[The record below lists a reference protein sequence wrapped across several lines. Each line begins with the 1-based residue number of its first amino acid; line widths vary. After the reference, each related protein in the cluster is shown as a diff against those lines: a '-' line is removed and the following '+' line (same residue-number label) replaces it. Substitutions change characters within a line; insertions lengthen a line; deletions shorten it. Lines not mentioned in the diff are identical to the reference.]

1 MHLADH
7 VKPISYLK
15 SEAAQIVKDLTES
28 GEPLIITQNGEAK
41 LVVQDVRTY
50 ETTQQTIA
58 LLKLLA
64 IGQKQIDQDD
74 YSDGDDFF
82 ATLNELDRQQK
93 IR

>member
-28 GEPLIITQNGEAK
+28 GEPLVITQNGEAK

-50 ETTQQTIA
+50 ESTQQTLA

-64 IGQKQIDQDD
+64 IGQRQIDQED
-74 YSDGDDFF
+74 YVDGDAFF
-82 ATLNELDRQQK
+82 SELAELDRQKK